1 MAEAA
6 TRAPAP
12 LLPHDDALLGTCL
25 GGRFHLRALIGTG
38 AYGRVYR
45 AEQVTLLR
53 DVAIKVLDPR
63 LAQDPEFVDQLHAE
77 ALITSRLSHPNIV
90 SVIDFG
96 RTEDGLVYIVME
108 LLRGCTLTELN
119 AKAWPMPLDRVG
131 PIMKQIL
138 HGLEEAHALGIVHAD
153 LKSDNILVEQ
163 RASGDLVKV
172 VDFGIARLLDPFL
185 PRHGGLDV
193 KAGTISGTPEY
204 MAPEVIR
211 GHKPTPSADLYAAGV
226 VLYQLLTGRLPF
238 ENPAFMKVLRSHLED
253 PVPALAVARPESSVP
268 PAWEA
273 VVHRALAKAPAARF
287 QSAAEFREAIEA
299 GLETTG
305 NTMTMAALALGDRL
319 PTEPAIYE
327 HLALGSTQDC
337 PPLPTPHP
345 FSAFQP
351 IIPDERQGRQGE
363 HTTAELDSSALTE
376 FTCAVPRPPQP
387 VVERVTTRARRPRDT
402 VDSNVAAMQASAAA
416 MQASAAIVEA
426 SDATVQ
432 AIDREQATAPC
443 AAIEQTPAMATT
455 LDFCLGGGSR
465 YALQITASQPEVAS
479 AIAATAI
486 DHLGTGA
493 RVVVVR
499 ADIATKVRRWHPIRN
514 LLRTT
519 LGLPMRPDAVALQ
532 AASAHLG
539 SRARTGLTAVFEE
552 PRHVSGILPA
562 PRSRS
567 MARIWSIARAV
578 KEAVCTTRQG
588 SEQLIVWF
596 ENLHRYDTESREVV
610 RVLCA
615 GYLGNDLRALLTA
628 AEPFDIGIA
637 EGVTRVTWTS
647 PAPRSGKP
655 ALHI

>member
-1 MAEAA
+1 MLGTGLANSPCVVMPEAA
-6 TRAPAP
+6 SRAPAP
-12 LLPHDDALLGTCL
+12 LLPNDDALIGTCL

-53 DVAIKVLDPR
+53 DVAIKILDPR

-77 ALITSRLSHPNIV
+77 ALITSRLNHPNIV

-119 AKAWPMPLDRVG
+119 ARAWPMPLERIG
-131 PIMKQIL
+131 HIMKQIL
-138 HGLEEAHALGIVHAD
+138 HGLEEAHAIGIIHAD

-185 PRHGGLDV
+185 PRHGDLDV

-211 GHKPTPSADLYAAGV
+211 GHKPTPAADLYAAGV

-238 ENPAFMKVLRSHLED
+238 ENPSFMRVLRSHLED
-253 PVPALAVARPESSVP
+253 PVPALAVARPDCAVP

-299 GLETTG
+299 GLEVTG
-305 NTMTMAALALGDRL
+305 SIVTGLGDRL
-319 PTEPAIYE
+319 PTESEPPE
-327 HLALGSTQDC
+327 RLALGSTQDC
-337 PPLPTPHP
+337 PPLPTP
-345 FSAFQP
+345 SAFTAFRP
-351 IIPDERQGRQGE
+351 IIADPALGAGSQG
-363 HTTAELDSSALTE
+363 ALDPAYPGIPE
-376 FTCAVPRPPQP
+376 P
-387 VVERVTTRARRPRDT
+387 VVERVTARARRPRDT
-402 VDSNVAAMQASAAA
+402 VPTDDVVHASEVVMQAVDAVVQS
-416 MQASAAIVEA
+416 VE
-426 SDATVQ
+426 ATVQ
-432 AIDREQATAPC
+432 PLELDEPTAPC
-443 AAIEQTPAMATT
+443 AAIERTPALATT

-465 YALQITASQPEVAS
+465 YALQITAGEPEVAS
-479 AIAATAI
+479 AIASTAL
-486 DHLGTGA
+486 DYLGGGA
-493 RVVVVR
+493 RVLVVR
-499 ADIATKVRRWHPIRN
+499 ADIATKPRRWHPIRN
-514 LLRTT
+514 LLRAT

-532 AASAHLG
+532 AASANLG
-539 SRARTGLTAVFEE
+539 SRARAGLTAVFEE
-552 PRHVSGILPA
+552 PRHASAVLPA

-588 SEQLIVWF
+588 SEQILLWF
-596 ENLHRYDTESREVV
+596 ENAHRYDAESREVV

-615 GYLGNDLRALLTA
+615 GYLGSDLRALITA
-628 AEPFDIGIA
+628 ADPFDIGIA
-637 EGVTRVTWTS
+637 EGVTRVNWSGQPTR
-647 PAPRSGKP
+647 PGKP

>member
-6 TRAPAP
+6 PRAPAP

-53 DVAIKVLDPR
+53 DVAIKILDPR

-77 ALITSRLSHPNIV
+77 ALITSRLNHPNIV

-119 AKAWPMPLDRVG
+119 ARAWPMPLDRVG
-131 PIMKQIL
+131 QIMKQIL
-138 HGLEEAHALGIVHAD
+138 HGLEEAHALGIIHAD
-153 LKSDNILVEQ
+153 LKSDNILIEQ

-185 PRHGGLDV
+185 PRHGGLDA
-193 KAGTISGTPEY
+193 KTGTISGTPEY

-211 GHKPTPSADLYAAGV
+211 GHKPTPTADLYAAGV

-238 ENPAFMKVLRSHLED
+238 ENPSFMKVLRSHLED
-253 PVPALAVARPESSVP
+253 PVPALAVARPDGSVP

-287 QSAAEFREAIEA
+287 QSAGEFREAIEA
-299 GLETTG
+299 GLELTG
-305 NTMTMAALALGDRL
+305 NLVTVLGDRL
-319 PTEPAIYE
+319 LTDPGVPE
-327 HLALGSTQDC
+327 HFALGSTQDC
-337 PPLPTPHP
+337 PPLPAPGA
-345 FSAFQP
+345 FAAFQP
-351 IIPDERQGRQGE
+351 SAQGPGQRPGSQSEPDSAALAGFAYAM
-363 HTTAELDSSALTE
+363 AEA
-376 FTCAVPRPPQP
+376 RPPL
-387 VVERVTTRARRPRDT
+387 VEHATTRARRPRET
-402 VDSNVAAMQASAAA
+402 ADSRDAIAQARD
-416 MQASAAIVEA
+416 AIVQA
-426 SDATVQ
+426 RDTAGQAVDATVQ
-432 AIDREQATAPC
+432 PLELEEATAPC
-443 AAIEQTPAMATT
+443 AAIERTPALATT

-465 YALQITASQPEVAS
+465 YALQITAAQPEVAT
-479 AIAATAI
+479 AIVATAI
-486 DHLGTGA
+486 DYLGGGA
-493 RVVVVR
+493 RVLVVR
-499 ADIATKVRRWHPIRN
+499 ADIATKPRRWHPIRN

-539 SRARTGLTAVFEE
+539 SRARAGLTAVFEE
-552 PRHVSGILPA
+552 PRHVSAVLPA

-588 SEQLIVWF
+588 SEQILLWF
-596 ENLHRYDTESREVV
+596 ENVHRYDVESREVV

-615 GYLGNDLRALLTA
+615 GYLGSDLRALLTA
-628 AEPFDIGIA
+628 ADPFDIGIA
-637 EGVTRVTWTS
+637 EGVTRVAWPS
-647 PAPRSGKP
+647 QLPRPGKS
-655 ALHI
+655 ALQI

>member
-6 TRAPAP
+6 PRAPAP

-53 DVAIKVLDPR
+53 DVAIKILDPR

-96 RTEDGLVYIVME
+96 RTDDGLVYIVME

-119 AKAWPMPLDRVG
+119 ARAWPMPLERIG
-131 PIMKQIL
+131 QILKQIL

-193 KAGTISGTPEY
+193 KSGTISGTPEY

-238 ENPAFMKVLRSHLED
+238 ENPSFMKVLRSHLED
-253 PVPALAVARPESSVP
+253 PVPALAVARPEGSVP

-287 QSAAEFREAIEA
+287 QSAAEFREGIEA
-299 GLETTG
+299 SLEATG

-319 PTEPAIYE
+319 PTEPCISD

-337 PPLPTPHP
+337 PPLPTPSP
-345 FSAFQP
+345 FPAFQP
-351 IIPDERQGRQGE
+351 MIPAQRQGDQRE
-363 HTTAELDSSALTE
+363 PTTAELDRSALAELATPE
-376 FTCAVPRPPQP
+376 QSG
-387 VVERVTTRARRPRDT
+387 VERVTTRARRPRDT
-402 VDSNVAAMQASAAA
+402 VDHRAAGQAR
-416 MQASAAIVEA
+416 AAIREA
-426 SDATVQ
+426 SDATAYAIVQ
-432 AIDREQATAPC
+432 AIEGEPATAPC

-455 LDFCLGGGSR
+455 LDFCLGSGSR
-465 YALQITASQPEVAS
+465 YALQITASQPEIAS

-486 DHLGTGA
+486 DHLGNRA
-493 RVVVVR
+493 RVIVVR
-499 ADIATKVRRWHPIRN
+499 ADIATKARRWHPIRN
-514 LLRTT
+514 LLRAT
-519 LGLPMRPDAVALQ
+519 LGLPMRPDAVALH

-539 SRARTGLTAVFEE
+539 SRARAGLTAVFDE
-552 PRHVSGILPA
+552 PRHVSAVLPA

-615 GYLGNDLRALLTA
+615 GYLGSDLRALLTG

-637 EGVTRVTWTS
+637 EGVTRVTWS
-647 PAPRSGKP
+647 CPPPRPGKP
-655 ALHI
+655 ALQI

>member
-1 MAEAA
+1 MVEAA

-12 LLPHDDALLGTCL
+12 LLPNDDALLGTCL

-53 DVAIKVLDPR
+53 DVAIKILDPR

-119 AKAWPMPLDRVG
+119 ARSWPMPLERVG
-131 PIMKQIL
+131 HILNQIL

-211 GHKPTPSADLYAAGV
+211 GHKPTPSADVYAAGV

-238 ENPAFMKVLRSHLED
+238 ENPSFMKVLRSHLED
-253 PVPALAVARPESSVP
+253 PVPALAVARPEGSVP

-273 VVHRALAKAPAARF
+273 VVHRALAKVPAARF

-299 GLETTG
+299 GLEATG
-305 NTMTMAALALGDRL
+305 NTLTMAALALGDRL
-319 PTEPAIYE
+319 PTEPAISQ

-337 PPLPTPHP
+337 PPLPSPSP
-345 FSAFQP
+345 FTAFQP
-351 IIPDERQGRQGE
+351 IDPDARQESRREPSTG
-363 HTTAELDSSALTE
+363 ELDSSALTAFAAPE
-376 FTCAVPRPPQP
+376 PRPPA
-387 VVERVTTRARRPRDT
+387 ERVTARARRPRDT
-402 VDSNVAAMQASAAA
+402 VESSMPPVQTRAAVVQPSDAPVN
-416 MQASAAIVEA
+416 AIVH
-426 SDATVQ
+426 
-432 AIDREQATAPC
+432 AIDGEPATAPC

-465 YALQITASQPEVAS
+465 YALQITANQPEVAS

-486 DHLGTGA
+486 DHLGSGA
-493 RVVVVR
+493 RVIVVR
-499 ADIATKVRRWHPIRN
+499 ADIATKARRWHPIRN

-539 SRARTGLTAVFEE
+539 SRARAGLTAVFDE
-552 PRHVSGILPA
+552 PRHVSAVLPA

-588 SEQLIVWF
+588 SEPLIVWF
-596 ENLHRYDTESREVV
+596 ENLHRYDAESREVV

-615 GYLGNDLRALLTA
+615 GYLDNDLRALLTA

-637 EGVTRVTWTS
+637 EGVTRVAWSS
-647 PAPRSGKP
+647 PQPRPGKP

>member
-1 MAEAA
+1 MAEAVSRA
-6 TRAPAP
+6 TAP
-12 LLPHDDALLGTCL
+12 LLPNDDALIGTCL

-53 DVAIKVLDPR
+53 DVAIKILDPR

-77 ALITSRLSHPNIV
+77 ALITSRLNHPNIV

-119 AKAWPMPLDRVG
+119 ARGWPMPLDRVG
-131 PIMKQIL
+131 QIMKQIL
-138 HGLEEAHALGIVHAD
+138 HGLEEAHALGIIHAD

-185 PRHGGLDV
+185 PRHGGLDA

-211 GHKPTPSADLYAAGV
+211 GHKPTPTADLYAAGV

-238 ENPAFMKVLRSHLED
+238 ENPSFMKVLRSHLED
-253 PVPALAVARPESSVP
+253 PVPALAVARPDGTIP
-268 PAWEA
+268 PTWEA

-299 GLETTG
+299 GLETAG
-305 NTMTMAALALGDRL
+305 HILPAPGDRL
-319 PTEPAIYE
+319 PTEPLLPE
-327 HLALGSTQDC
+327 PFALGSTQDC
-337 PPLPTPHP
+337 PPLVTGNA
-345 FSAFQP
+345 FGAFQP
-351 IIPDERQGRQGE
+351 SSQSPDRTPAMRPGAPLDGVAPSFVNARAEARQPIG
-363 HTTAELDSSALTE
+363 
-376 FTCAVPRPPQP
+376 
-387 VVERVTTRARRPRDT
+387 ERVTTRARRPRDT
-402 VDSNVAAMQASAAA
+402 ADSRNAVVQASAPLV
-416 MQASAAIVEA
+416 QASDALAQALDAAVQ
-426 SDATVQ
+426 SVDATVQ
-432 AIDREQATAPC
+432 PLELEEATAPC
-443 AAIEQTPAMATT
+443 AAIERTPAMATT

-465 YALQITASQPEVAS
+465 YALQVTANQPEIAT
-479 AIAATAI
+479 AIVATAI
-486 DHLGTGA
+486 DHLGGGA
-493 RVVVVR
+493 RVLVVR
-499 ADIATKVRRWHPIRN
+499 ADIATKARRWHPIRN

-532 AASAHLG
+532 TASAHLG
-539 SRARTGLTAVFEE
+539 SRARAGLTAVFDE
-552 PRHVSGILPA
+552 PRHVSAVLPA

-578 KEAVCTTRQG
+578 KEAVCATRQG
-588 SEQLIVWF
+588 SEQILLWF
-596 ENLHRYDTESREVV
+596 ENVHRYDVESREVV

-615 GYLGNDLRALLTA
+615 GYLGSDLRALLTA

-637 EGVTRVTWTS
+637 EGVMRVTW
-647 PAPRSGKP
+647 PCQPMGKP
-655 ALHI
+655 ALQM